1 MKRNVLGKKL
11 LGIMLVLALTA
22 GMVGCGNQTS
32 KEPQDGK
39 ADSSGEDK
47 KNGQTDDSIVDLGG
61 YEFTI
66 GSGFLQN
73 DPDMDAITGAERA
86 FEEAR
91 RQVEEAYNCKIKIVS
106 FASDIES
113 VRTKIMSGD
122 KIADVLDYPV
132 HNLLQSVRAGY
143 VQSLDD
149 IDGLYPDDSRWV
161 EGYTNIAKYDGVS
174 YGVNPMRPAEVRTCL
189 VYNRDLLKEC
199 GVEEDIVQLVRDK
212 QWTYDKFA
220 EIAKKCTRDT
230 DGDGKMNTYGLYTY
244 DAGMLGVSL
253 INANGGKL
261 VEVKDGLAKES
272 YNSENTLNA
281 LNALSKWI
289 NEDKF
294 VANIYTDKADLGV
307 TTTEY
312 AKHFAKGECA
322 FLFCESWLVNQN
334 IKQNA
339 GNLDYGMVPLPLGP
353 DAEDY
358 VSTAFNGRVFAIP
371 STNTENLDKTVIV
384 LNALGKAMAGDEE
397 DGEEWWEYDVEMDYF
412 QKGDTDSVEMYK
424 LLLDKSYVD
433 LGSAVPSLLDDFKKK
448 CVVNPCFK
456 SIGTPAAQIE
466 AIDGQYQST
475 IDGLFN

>member
-1 MKRNVLGKKL
+1 
-11 LGIMLVLALTA
+11 MLVLTLTV
-22 GMVGCGNQTS
+22 GMVGCGNNNKDSQS
-32 KEPQDGK
+32 GK
-39 ADSSGEDK
+39 ADSGESK
-47 KNGQTDDSIVDLGG
+47 KDGKTDDSIVDLGG

-66 GSGFLQN
+66 GSGFLK
-73 DPDMDAITGAERA
+73 DEPDMNAVTGAERA

-91 RQVEEAYNCKIKIVS
+91 RQVEKDYNCKITIVS
-106 FASDIES
+106 FKDDIES
-113 VRTKIMSGD
+113 VRQKIMSGD
-122 KIADVLDYPV
+122 KIADVLDYSV
-132 HNLLQSVRAGY
+132 HSLLQSVRAGY

-161 EGYTNIAKYDGVS
+161 KGYTNIAKYDGVS

-189 VYNRDLLKEC
+189 VYNRDLLKAC
-199 GVEEDIVQLVRDK
+199 GVQEDIVQLVRDK

-220 EIAKKCTRDT
+220 EVAKKCTRDT
-230 DGDGKMNTYGLYTY
+230 NGDGKMDTYGLYTY

-253 INANGGKL
+253 VNANGGSL
-261 VEVKDGLAKES
+261 VEVKDGVAKEN

-334 IKQNA
+334 IKKNA
-339 GNLDYGMVPLPLGP
+339 GDLDYGMVPLPLGP
-353 DAEDY
+353 DADDY
-358 VSTAFNGRVFAIP
+358 VSSAFNGRVFAIP
-371 STNTENLDKTVIV
+371 STNTENLDKTVVV
-384 LNALGKAMAGDEE
+384 LNALGRVMAGDETE
-397 DGEEWWEYDVEMDYF
+397 DDAWWEYDVEMDYF

-424 LLLDKSYVD
+424 LLLDKCDVD
-433 LGSAVPSLLDDFKKK
+433 LGSAVPALLDDFKKK
-448 CVVNPCFK
+448 CVINPCFK

-466 AIDGQYQST
+466 AIAGQYQST